1 MGLRG
6 ESSSPRHLQPT
17 PRSICLASVPGMTF
31 LTDPEDGE
39 FDEEQFDPT
48 SPELLDDLD
57 DD

>member
-1 MGLRG
+1 
-6 ESSSPRHLQPT
+6 
-17 PRSICLASVPGMTF
+17 MTF

>member
-1 MGLRG
+1 MVSGDQ
-6 ESSSPRHLQPT
+6 SSSARHLQPT
-17 PRSICLASVPGMTF
+17 RRLISLATVRAMTF
-31 LTDPEDGE
+31 LIDPEDGE